1 MNQYAGSSKGE
12 IGKKIS
18 EIEQMCN
25 NVIMENKKLRAGD
38 EELNQRLQIAET
50 FRLVYR
56 NELKDFLY

>member
-1 MNQYAGSSKGE
+1 
-12 IGKKIS
+12 
-18 EIEQMCN
+18 MCS
-25 NVIMENKKLRAGD
+25 NVTVENKKLRAGD